1 MCNIFLTQK
10 DKMWKEIV
18 NNLQNQIVYLETE
31 MDDLNKKER
40 MKINQVKNIFEFNKE
55 MEK

>member
-10 DKMWKEIV
+10 DNMWKEIV

>member
-1 MCNIFLTQK
+1 
-10 DKMWKEIV
+10 MWKEIV